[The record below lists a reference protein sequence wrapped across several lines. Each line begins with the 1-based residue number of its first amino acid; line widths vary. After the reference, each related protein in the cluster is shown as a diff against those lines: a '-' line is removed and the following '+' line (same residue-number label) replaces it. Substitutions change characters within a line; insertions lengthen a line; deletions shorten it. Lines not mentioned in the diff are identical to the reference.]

1 MAHTSVNSPLKP
13 MKWILVESAPK
24 LVGMWRSM
32 QCTPLNFVTL
42 HNT

>member
-13 MKWILVESAPK
+13 MKWILVESALK